1 MKTAMY
7 KGYTFHE
14 NGYVYN
20 FNGREKKIRLNRNK
34 YEIKLSYNGKIIY
47 HTYHRIR
54 SYLFVEKFDINNK
67 NICVVAKDG
76 DYTNLDLS
84 NYYLEDR
91 QVIVHR
97 DNHKVSKLT
106 TKQVEEIRE
115 KYKSKSGSNQHDMT
129 CIYSYQ
135 FLADYYGVSKGLIA
149 MIIRGEI

>member
-1 MKTAMY
+1 MY

-54 SYLFVEKFDINNK
+54 YYLFVEKFDINNK

-97 DNHKVSKLT
+97 DNHKISKLT
-106 TKQVEEIRE
+106 TKQVQEIRE
-115 KYKSKSGSNQHDMT
+115 KYKNRSINNHSYKSLSQD
-129 CIYSYQ
+129 
-135 FLADYYGVSKGLIA
+135 YGVSKCLIA
-149 MIIRGEI
+149 QLVKGYR